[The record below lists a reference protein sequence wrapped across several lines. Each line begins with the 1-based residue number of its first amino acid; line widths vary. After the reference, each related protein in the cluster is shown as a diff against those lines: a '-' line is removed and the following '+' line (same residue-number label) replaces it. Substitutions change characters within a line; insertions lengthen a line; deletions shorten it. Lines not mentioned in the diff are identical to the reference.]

1 MFAVSRDNKCVGVR
15 LFSNNERL
23 QSERLENYVEESVKR
38 AVELKLSIE
47 GGLCDIERNREI
59 VLRPSTKF
67 TNSAS
72 LNQSRSRSKG
82 ENTTRICFNF
92 HNTPLFIGIEQIQID
107 GENRFIDLGKVLIQ
121 SAQTGKVELL
131 KCEICLGELY
141 GESNCRDSFRQVLM
155 IPYLT
160 NS

>member
-1 MFAVSRDNKCVGVR
+1 MLFAVSPDNKCVGVR

-23 QSERLENYVEESVKR
+23 ENERLENYVEESVKR

-72 LNQSRSRSKG
+72 LNRSRSKG
-82 ENTTRICFNF
+82 ENTTRICLNF
-92 HNTPLFIGIEQIQID
+92 HYTHLFIGIEQIQID

-141 GESNCRDSFRQVLM
+141 GESNGRDSFRPVLM
-155 IPYLT
+155 KLNFT